1 MIKIR
6 KPKSKNRLPVN
17 EDLSKTTINRKINKR
32 KRHGLTDIANS
43 VLQIK
48 ARRYEDL
55 KKIYKRTMADY
66 MSTKDINGVP
76 LGSINLLSGHGM
88 CPQLLLMVSE
98 SHLIHYL
105 LISYQMQDMKAYK
118 V

>member
-43 VLQIK
+43 VL
-48 ARRYEDL
+48 
-55 KKIYKRTMADY
+55 
-66 MSTKDINGVP
+66 
-76 LGSINLLSGHGM
+76 
-88 CPQLLLMVSE
+88 
-98 SHLIHYL
+98 
-105 LISYQMQDMKAYK
+105 
-118 V
+118 